1 MLLAI
6 ALVIETDEVRKCMDK
21 KENIRNVP
29 VITHVITHVD
39 HGKSTLN
46 DSLVPG
52 WYYRSQEGWRDQ
64 GHRHE
69 KGHV

>member
-1 MLLAI
+1 M
-6 ALVIETDEVRKCMDK
+6 VK

-29 VITHVITHVD
+29 VITHVD

-52 WYYRSQEGWRDQ
+52 WYYRSHEGWRDQ
-64 GHRHE
+64 GQRHE